1 MEDELFIL
9 TSSGDGEKMICPDLS
24 DGLSTS
30 SEWIAG
36 YLPDVFYDID
46 QGGNLRKSVEA
57 EALFKLISLACVIGS
72 YRGEVIEHVKN
83 YDFETMTSKDTAV
96 YNSFVAHLQKYSIK

>member
-1 MEDELFIL
+1 
-9 TSSGDGEKMICPDLS
+9 MICPDLS

-46 QGGNLRKSVEA
+46 QGGNVRKSVEA

-72 YRGEVIEHVKN
+72 
-83 YDFETMTSKDTAV
+83 
-96 YNSFVAHLQKYSIK
+96 